1 MKRTQYAACFGLF
14 AIGCKMNEEQ
24 FVDQYAEAY
33 CGWVENCGK
42 LAEQFGTL
50 DECLTNRTVF
60 AQAELTP
67 ADCDYSPKAA
77 KTCITEIKD
86 NESCN
91 INSAMPEACTEVSS
105 CFGDTG
111 G

>member
-1 MKRTQYAACFGLF
+1 MSRMTAALLAGLLSVS
-14 AIGCKMNEEQ
+14 CKMKEEQ

-33 CGWVENCGK
+33 CEWVDNCGK

-50 DECLTNRTVF
+50 EDCLTNRTVF

-67 ADCDYSPKAA
+67 GGCDFSPKAA
-77 KTCITEIKD
+77 KSCVADVRD
-86 NESCN
+86 NESCD
-91 INSAMPEACTEVSS
+91 INTAMPEACTKVSS

-111 G
+111 Q